1 MYRPITTVVAGAS
14 LLVLVACKDLTV
26 PDLNNTSLSDL
37 ENNPTAAKIAT
48 AAQGL
53 LAGTRENVAFYVRN
67 LGIFGREGFD
77 IEPTEPRTVT
87 QLMEGPLDPGS
98 FGGGQWTAAYAD
110 IRNVNVLLHA
120 LDKDQDMGAADK
132 EAVRGFAQTI
142 QALDFLEVIVT
153 RDSFGA
159 PIAVDADPLGTPVPI
174 ATRADVYQHV
184 LNLLDSADTHLR
196 AAGSA
201 FPFRVTAGFSE
212 FSDPGSFLT
221 VNRALKA
228 RVEVYLNAWPA
239 ALLALDSSFMDTT
252 KSLGVGVYH
261 SYSTQPNDEKNPNFD
276 PVHLFANPTLIADAQ
291 RQGDGVTPDQRVLDK
306 ITASVDTPPPL
317 DGVTSTQQFT
327 VYSGPDAPIPLIR
340 NEELILL
347 RAEIALG
354 QSDLPTAAQYI
365 NFIRTTSG
373 KLPRITNLAAQTPD
387 SVLTELL
394 YEKRYSLMW
403 EGGHSWIDLRH
414 YNRLLTLPRVATSGH
429 FYTRMPFPT
438 NECTPRSP
446 QPPGCSFVNGF

>member
-1 MYRPITTVVAGAS
+1 MHRPFPSLVAGTT
-14 LLVLVACKDLTV
+14 LLFLVACKDLMV

-53 LAGTRENVAFYVRN
+53 LAGTRENVAFYVRD

-98 FGGGQWTAAYAD
+98 FGGGQWTAPYAD
-110 IRNVNVLLHA
+110 IRNGNVLLRA
-120 LDKDQDMGAADK
+120 LDKDQDMSAADK

-159 PIAVDADPLGTPVPI
+159 PIAVDIDPLGAPALI
-174 ATRADVYQHV
+174 ATRAQVYQHV
-184 LNLLDSADTHLR
+184 LDLLDSADTHLR

-201 FPFRVTAGFSE
+201 FPFRLTRGFSS
-212 FSDPGSFLT
+212 FSDPPGLLA

-228 RVEVYLNAWPA
+228 RVEVYLDDWPS

-252 KSLGVGVYH
+252 KSLRLGVYH

-276 PVHLFANPTLIADAQ
+276 PVHLFANPTLISAAQ

-306 ITASVDTPPPL
+306 ITPATAPPPI
-317 DGVTSTQQFT
+317 DGVTSDQQFT
-327 VYSGPDAPIPLIR
+327 LYSGPDSSMTLIR

-347 RAEIALG
+347 RAEIARAQG
-354 QSDLPTAAQYI
+354 DLATAAQYI
-365 NFIRTTSG
+365 NFIRERAG

-387 SVLTELL
+387 SILTELL

-446 QPPGCSFVNGF
+446 QPPGCSFVSGF

>member
-1 MYRPITTVVAGAS
+1 MHRPFPSLVTGAT
-14 LLVLVACKDLTV
+14 LLVLVACKDLMV

-53 LAGTRENVAFYVRN
+53 LAGTRENVAFYVRD

-77 IEPTEPRTVT
+77 LEPTEPRTVT

-98 FGGGQWTAAYAD
+98 FGGGQWTAPYAD
-110 IRNVNVLLHA
+110 IRNAHVLLRA
-120 LDKDQDMGAADK
+120 LDKDQDMSAPDK
-132 EAVRGFAQTI
+132 EAVRGFVQTI

-159 PIAVDADPLGTPVPI
+159 PIAVDIDPLGAPATI
-174 ATRADVYQHV
+174 ATRAQVYQHV

-201 FPFRVTAGFSE
+201 FPFRFGTGFSN
-212 FSDPGSFLT
+212 FSDPPAFLT

-228 RVEVYLNAWPA
+228 RVEVYLDAWPA
-239 ALLALDSSFMDTT
+239 ALVALDSSFMDTT
-252 KSLGVGVYH
+252 KSLKLGVYH

-276 PVHLFANPTLIADAQ
+276 PVHLFANPQLITDAQ
-291 RQGDGVTPDQRVLDK
+291 LQGDGVTLDQRVLDK

-317 DGVTSTQQFT
+317 DGVTSNQQFAL
-327 VYSGPDAPIPLIR
+327 YGPDSSITLIR

-354 QSDLPTAAQYI
+354 QSDLTTAAQYV
-365 NFIRTTSG
+365 NFIREHSG
-373 KLPRITNLAAQTPD
+373 KLPRIANLAAQTPD
-387 SVLTELL
+387 SILTELL

-414 YNRLLTLPRVATSGH
+414 YNRLLTLSRVATNGH

-446 QPPGCSFVNGF
+446 QPPGCSSVNGF